1 MRLPHAAPADRKA
14 VQPTPPDRR
23 SVGRMTVRAWVLA
36 AILAMCLSSVAGAQN
51 GDGFGPAPI
60 PGGEITRTGW
70 LSVVWG
76 EAQPGP
82 GSPTMILLL
91 TDDAGE
97 TTPILLDEATAR
109 PLGGLIGLN
118 RRRVTVKGEWADVQ
132 GMGPPPLQV
141 QSVQLDLSARPL
153 SGPSAL
159 EAAAVAGPQ
168 PWINIL
174 CKFSDVSTE
183 PKPLSY
189 FDGLIGGTQPGLDHY
204 WREVSYNNIN
214 IVGSGSTGWYTLP
227 QTRAYYLGLGTSGM
241 LNQLFSDCTAAAE
254 SSVYYPDYV
263 GINLMFNGELDGSA

>member
-51 GDGFGPAPI
+51 GGGFGPAPI

-109 PLGGLIGLN
+109 PLGGLIGLD
-118 RRRVTVKGEWADVQ
+118 RGRGGGGGAVRGRGAAAR
-132 GMGPPPLQV
+132 GGAPPPLQV

-174 CKFSDVSTE
+174 CKFSDASTE
-183 PKPLSY
+183 PKPLSS
-189 FDGLIGGTQPGLDHY
+189 FDGLIGG
-204 WREVSYNNIN
+204 
-214 IVGSGSTGWYTLP
+214 
-227 QTRAYYLGLGTSGM
+227 
-241 LNQLFSDCTAAAE
+241 
-254 SSVYYPDYV
+254 
-263 GINLMFNGELDGSA
+263 